1 MPSDWATADMRLFGR
16 RVTEPVASPAS
27 GPIPASPLAFPAWLD
42 PFAGLTPGDY
52 ASGNARRLARAS
64 GKLRVA
70 GELIAFAGVIVMFMA
85 TLFWPANPAELAA
98 LEGWIFIPGSLG
110 QIPFT
115 SPSSY
120 AITPAVDISPLTIN
134 LALLTLTVMG
144 AGAIMRGRWLL
155 AGLVGAFFLLPWSL
169 LGFDLTLKPLVLPFY
184 GVLLAFRLC
193 GPLTI
198 KLVLLVPALVVG
210 TPIAIN
216 LFGSIYAKLGR
227 TGETAAYRKI
237 AFTDLA
243 ANQGKPAQEAVPDRK
258 AVVRVTSLSGLSPLA
273 PAAPYVMAQEHAL
286 RGDAPAAARAL
297 DEAIARGFRPNR
309 LDQQRIGAI
318 ESYTANQGALGTT
331 RQSTVRAAYGSGL
344 LLAWIA
350 FAAGLI
356 LAAVGPASSILAE
369 RMARRAKRID
379 EAEGRVRSV
388 QVTQQASSLTAR
400 SGRDAGQRPLSAVFD
415 SQTTMAAMSRRIQA
429 YARAIG
435 WIASAVAVCALGS
448 WWYWL
453 PPAASNTAFEKIE
466 LAPEVLKLARA
477 AGQSGITTGGLSDGV
492 LLFIWLGALFS
503 YFCSVLIIKALS
515 YRLGMAITV
524 ALYSFVL
531 PSPFFPNSGSL
542 VALSDLQPDLRA
554 RLVALGTAE
563 LAASPGLSRTFP
575 MIETGKA
582 PPQADSAAA
591 AYTLVQIAY
600 LENRPADAASMLN
613 RMLDR
618 SIIRARWTEQRTD
631 LVIEWIVAHGQPA
644 PAWLHSPQRER
655 PTASARSLARALSI
669 IAIAAAATMLVPLA
683 LLSYVWHRRTRIEA
697 LVMERQG
704 GQFDIDGA
712 ARQRLTRIVSRAP
725 MPG

>member
-1 MPSDWATADMRLFGR
+1 MRLLGR
-16 RVTEPVASPAS
+16 RVTEPAGSPAS
-27 GPIPASPLAFPAWLD
+27 GPIPASPLALPAWLD
-42 PFAGLTPGDY
+42 PFAGPSPGDY
-52 ASGNARRLARAS
+52 ASGNAGRLARAS
-64 GKLRVA
+64 GRLRVA
-70 GELIAFAGVIVMFMA
+70 GELIAFAGVIAMFMA

-98 LEGWIFIPGSLG
+98 LEGWIFVPGSLG

-184 GVLLAFRLC
+184 GALLAFRLC
-193 GPLTI
+193 RPLTV
-198 KLVLLVPALVVG
+198 KLALLVPVLVVG

-216 LFGSIYAKLGR
+216 LFGSIYANLGR
-227 TGETAAYRKI
+227 TPETAAYRKI
-237 AFTDLA
+237 AFADLA

-258 AVVRVTSLSGLSPLA
+258 PVERLTSLSGLSPLA
-273 PAAPYVMAQEHAL
+273 AAAPYVMAQEHAL

-297 DEAIARGFRPNR
+297 DEAIARGFLPNR
-309 LDQQRIGAI
+309 LDRQRIDAI
-318 ESYTANQGALGTT
+318 ERYAANEGALGTV
-331 RQSTVRAAYGSGL
+331 RQSAVQAAYGSGL

-350 FAAGLI
+350 FAGGLA
-356 LAAVGPASSILAE
+356 LAAVGPASSFLAD

-379 EAEGRVRSV
+379 EAEDHVRSAQAAQ
-388 QVTQQASSLTAR
+388 QVFSFATR
-400 SGRDAGQRPLSAVFD
+400 SGRDAGQRPSSAVFD
-415 SQTTMAAMSRRIQA
+415 SQTMMAAMSRRIRA
-429 YARAIG
+429 YARAAG
-435 WIASAVAVCALGS
+435 WMAAAATLCALGS

-453 PPAASNTAFEKIE
+453 PPAASNSAFRKIE
-466 LAPEVLKLARA
+466 LVPEVLKLAHT

-492 LLFIWLGALFS
+492 LLVIWLGALFA
-503 YFCSVLIIKALS
+503 YFCSVLIIKARS
-515 YRLGMAITV
+515 YRLGTALAV

-542 VALSDLQPDLRA
+542 VALSDLQPGLRA
-554 RLVALGTAE
+554 QLMALGTAE
-563 LAASPGLSRTFP
+563 LAPSGGLSRTFA

-582 PPQADSAAA
+582 PLQADSAAA
-591 AYTLVQIAY
+591 AYTLAQIAY

-618 SIIRARWTEQRTD
+618 SIIRARRTEQRTD
-631 LVIEWIVAHGQPA
+631 LMIEWAVAHGQPA
-644 PAWLHSPQRER
+644 PAWLASPQRER
-655 PTASARSLARALSI
+655 PTAPARSLARALSI
-669 IAIAAAATMLVPLA
+669 VAIAAAAAMLVPLG
-683 LLSYVWHRRTRIEA
+683 LLGYAWHRRKRIEA
-697 LVMERQG
+697 LVAERQG
-704 GQFDIDGA
+704 GRFDSDGA
-712 ARQRLTRIVSRAP
+712 ARRRLTRLVSRTP